1 MLSSAN
7 IQNIFDTS
15 KKDNNRRVGDYS
27 HSLVIP
33 SAAAGILAT
42 PRKISE
48 GDYVVSLHDPHFC
61 ARGTV
66 LNPKESLRFAQ
77 TSFYLRSSLVIVNY
91 PPTGA

>member
-42 PRKISE
+42 PRKIS
-48 GDYVVSLHDPHFC
+48 VIHL
-61 ARGTV
+61 TM
-66 LNPKESLRFAQ
+66 
-77 TSFYLRSSLVIVNY
+77 FYTYFFI
-91 PPTGA
+91 P

>member
-33 SAAAGILAT
+33 TSVPEAPFWGGITQAS
-42 PRKISE
+42 PS
-48 GDYVVSLHDPHFC
+48 
-61 ARGTV
+61 
-66 LNPKESLRFAQ
+66 
-77 TSFYLRSSLVIVNY
+77 
-91 PPTGA
+91 

>member
-1 MLSSAN
+1 M
-7 IQNIFDTS
+7 
-15 KKDNNRRVGDYS
+15 GDYS

-66 LNPKESLRFAQ
+66 LNTKESLRFAQ
-77 TSFYLRSSLVIVNY
+77 TSFLFTLQFGDSELSPSWSINKKS
-91 PPTGA
+91 AE